1 MRKEPILSVI
11 VPIYNV
17 EQYLAECLDSLIS
30 QTEKNIEI
38 LCIDDGST
46 DKSKS
51 IVETYI
57 SRYNNIKLICQPNR
71 GLSAARNT
79 GIYNA
84 KGTYIAFIDPDDT
97 VSENMYQ
104 KMLTVANTYQLDL
117 VMCGFKTIPDNNIIY
132 PNFPANRVCSTL
144 DFIKYNK
151 KIHEKNDLC
160 FSWRFL
166 LRKEWVFNKQIFF
179 NEKIRYAEDMPYNLK
194 ALVSTT
200 KVYLIKEALYYYRVN
215 NTNSIMRSKYNP
227 YMEDSLTLQV
237 KDKKELIEK
246 YNLDQYTPITYDMA
260 QYIIK
265 RYTDLLFRNAFN
277 NPNPSNKLK
286 SIAHILSLKFIRES
300 FRIVGYKNLYNSKN
314 EYIFYLL
321 MKWKISFAVYNILKR
336 QSIK

>member
-1 MRKEPILSVI
+1 MRKEPILSII

-57 SRYNNIKLICQPNR
+57 SLYDNIKLICQPNR
-71 GLSAARNT
+71 GPSAARNT

-104 KMLTVANTYQLDL
+104 KMLTIANTHQLDL
-117 VMCGFKTIPDNNIIY
+117 VMCGFKTIPDNNIVY
-132 PNFPANRVCSTL
+132 PNFPANCVCSTL
-144 DFIKYNK
+144 NFIKYNT
-151 KIHEKNDLC
+151 KIHESNDLC
-160 FSWRFL
+160 FSWRFIFK
-166 LRKEWVFNKQIFF
+166 RNWVIKEQIFF
-179 NEKIRYAEDMPYNLK
+179 NENVRCGEDTTYNLK
-194 ALVSTT
+194 ALLSTT

-227 YMEDSLTLQV
+227 YMEDSLILQV

-260 QYIIK
+260 EYIIK

>member
-1 MRKEPILSVI
+1 MCKGPILSVI

-17 EQYLAECLDSLIS
+17 EQYLAECLDSLIR

-46 DKSKS
+46 DNSKS

-57 SRYNNIKLICQPNR
+57 SHHENIKLICQPNR

-97 VSENMYQ
+97 VAENMYQ
-104 KMLTVANTYQLDL
+104 KMLTIANTYQLDL
-117 VMCGFKTIPDNNIIY
+117 VMCGFKTIPNNNIIY
-132 PNFPANRVCSTL
+132 PNFPANCVCNTL

-151 KIHEKNDLC
+151 KIHESNDLC

-194 ALVSTT
+194 ALLSTT
-200 KVYLIKEALYYYRVN
+200 KIYLIKEALYYYRIN

-227 YMEDSLTLQV
+227 YMEDSLILQV
-237 KDKKELIEK
+237 KDKRELINK
-246 YNLDQYTPITYDMA
+246 YNLDQYTPITYDMSE
-260 QYIIK
+260 YIIK
-265 RYTDLLFRNAFN
+265 RYTSLLFKNAFN
-277 NPNPSNKLK
+277 NPYTSNIIKEI
-286 SIAHILSLKFIRES
+286 SHILSLKFIRES
-300 FRIVGYKNLYNSKN
+300 FHIIGYRNLYNSKK
-314 EYIFYLL
+314 EYLFFLL
-321 MKWKISFAVYNILKR
+321 MKWKISIVVYNILKR
-336 QSIK
+336 QYIK